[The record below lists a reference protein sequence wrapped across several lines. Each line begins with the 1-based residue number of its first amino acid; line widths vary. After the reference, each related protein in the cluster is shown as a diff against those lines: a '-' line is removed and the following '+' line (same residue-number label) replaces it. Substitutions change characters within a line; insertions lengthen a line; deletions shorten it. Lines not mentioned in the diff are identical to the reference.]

1 MKGIVLAGG
10 LGSRLYPL
18 THATNKHLL
27 PIYDQPM
34 IYYPIATLVNAGIEH
49 VMIVTGG
56 PHAGDFL
63 RVLRNGKHLGVRHLE
78 YTFQEHEGG
87 IAEALGL
94 CEEFVDGDDVCV
106 ILGDNTTDAEIR
118 PVVEG
123 FAGGALIF
131 LSAVPDPERF
141 GCPVFDP
148 ADPAR
153 ILRIEEKPGVPSSP
167 YAVTGL
173 YLYDRQVF
181 SYIQRL
187 APSARGELEITD
199 VNNFYLADG
208 ALRWTELTGFW
219 TDAGTFES
227 LHRANRFWAERR
239 GWQDGT
245 ARPAEVVDA
254 NPA

>member
-1 MKGIVLAGG
+1 MKGIILAGG

-34 IYYPIATLVNAGIEH
+34 IYYPIATLVNAGIDH

-78 YTFQEHEGG
+78 YSFQEQEGG

-94 CEEFVDGDDVCV
+94 CEEFADGDDICV

-118 PVVEG
+118 PAVES
-123 FAGGALIF
+123 FTGGALIF

-153 ILRIEEKPGVPSSP
+153 ILRIEEKPAVPPSP

-173 YLYDRQVF
+173 YLYDRSVF
-181 SYIQRL
+181 AYIQRL
-187 APSARGELEITD
+187 SPSARGELEITD
-199 VNNFYLADG
+199 VNNFYLGDG

-219 TDAGTFES
+219 TDAGTVES

-239 GWQDGT
+239 GWRDVT
-245 ARPAEVVDA
+245 PARPSGETVDIS
-254 NPA
+254 

>member
-34 IYYPIATLVNAGIEH
+34 IYYPFATLVNAGIDH
-49 VMIVTGG
+49 VMVVTGG

-63 RVLRNGKHLGVRHLE
+63 RVLRNGKHLGLRHLE
-78 YTFQEHEGG
+78 YSFQEQEGG

-94 CEEFVDGDDVCV
+94 CEEFADGDDICV

-118 PVVEG
+118 GAVESFG
-123 FAGGALIF
+123 GGALIF

-148 ADPAR
+148 HDPGR
-153 ILRIEEKPGVPSSP
+153 ILRIEEKPSVPPSP

-173 YLYDRQVF
+173 YMYDHTVF

-187 APSARGELEITD
+187 SPSGRGELEITD
-199 VNNFYLADG
+199 VNNLYLRDG

-239 GWQDGT
+239 GWRDIT
-245 ARPAEVVDA
+245 APQPSDEAAGV
-254 NPA
+254 N